1 MQGEGCV
8 MNKPGFNEYNALP
21 DRERKY
27 HERVGRAFGL
37 SGYDHF
43 QWLGENGVDN
53 MTAFN
58 RFDRAAR
65 KAIGRELYNDLCSL
79 ARVAVIVDCIAYGRI
94 PKRAHVD
101 QLTRRLFAYWKK
113 QQRNKE

>member
-21 DRERKY
+21 VGERKY

-65 KAIGRELYNDLCSL
+65 KAIGRELYNDCAASPALPSSSIASHMGASRN
-79 ARVAVIVDCIAYGRI
+79 AR
-94 PKRAHVD
+94 
-101 QLTRRLFAYWKK
+101 TST
-113 QQRNKE
+113 N